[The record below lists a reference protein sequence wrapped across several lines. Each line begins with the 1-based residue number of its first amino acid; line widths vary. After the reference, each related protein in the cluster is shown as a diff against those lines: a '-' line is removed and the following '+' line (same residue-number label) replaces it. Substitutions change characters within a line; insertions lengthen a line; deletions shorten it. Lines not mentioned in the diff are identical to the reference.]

1 MESKKEFIE
10 AIHNHKIFII
20 EKGDHKGA
28 YKTYVDLP
36 DGRRKPIERK
46 SYDMIISALCDYYRG
61 KIDANMTLQD
71 GFEELMKRKKNK
83 GRVQSTI
90 DNNRYTFRRF
100 TTNKLARKA
109 LRLIS
114 EDDIYDSVREKLDGI
129 SPSMR
134 DIRSYLQILNGI
146 YKLARGKHIVRDNPV
161 ELIEAEDFKA
171 CIAPGKAPEERMFT
185 EPQKNALLSELEG
198 KEPNPRAFAIELSAW
213 TGMRSGELPCLTWDD
228 VDDDNGFIHVHRSM
242 QIVYSS
248 DGKGRRTGFRTL
260 EYTKNEKGISEGGR
274 FVPILPETGEILDRI
289 RQHQQDIGLVT
300 DRIICEDDGSEVT
313 NKSIEKYMGR
323 VCRRLSLP
331 ATGIHSLR
339 RTFNTVTLMDAGLT
353 VVERA
358 AILGHSPEVDERY
371 YLIASKDAATR
382 ARSKMLSNRRKGK
395 KRKTSDPHAVRR

>member
-1 MESKKEFIE
+1 MQEGIQQISPEPAASVRQKSLMTRETIELYLQLDDKMGAEVAGDPIIQERIMESKKEFIE

-61 KIDANMTLQD
+61 K
-71 GFEELMKRKKNK
+71 
-83 GRVQSTI
+83 
-90 DNNRYTFRRF
+90 
-100 TTNKLARKA
+100 
-109 LRLIS
+109 
-114 EDDIYDSVREKLDGI
+114 LDGI

-146 YKLARGKHIVRDNPV
+146 YQLARGKHIVRDNPV

-198 KEPNPRAFAIELSAW
+198 KEPNPRAFAIELAAW
-213 TGMRSGELPCLTWDD
+213 
-228 VDDDNGFIHVHRSM
+228 
-242 QIVYSS
+242 
-248 DGKGRRTGFRTL
+248 TGFRTL

-313 NKSIEKYMGR
+313 NKSIEKYIGR
-323 VCRRLSLP
+323 VCRRLSLS

-353 VVERA
+353 AVERA

>member
-1 MESKKEFIE
+1 MGAEVAGDPIIQERIMESKKEFIE

-46 SYDMIISALCDYYRG
+46 SYDMIVSALCDYYRG
-61 KIDANMTLQD
+61 K
-71 GFEELMKRKKNK
+71 
-83 GRVQSTI
+83 
-90 DNNRYTFRRF
+90 
-100 TTNKLARKA
+100 
-109 LRLIS
+109 
-114 EDDIYDSVREKLDGI
+114 LDGI
-129 SPSMR
+129 RPSMR

-161 ELIEAEDFKA
+161 ELIGTEDFKA

-198 KEPNPRAFAIELSAW
+198 KEPNPRAFAIELAAW
-213 TGMRSGELPCLTWDD
+213 TGMRSGELSCLTWDD

-242 QIVYSS
+242 QIVYGS